1 MVIPYVDGVS
11 QQIRR
16 VCSKFNV
23 KTYFKPH
30 KTLKQLLV
38 RPKDTINAVEKPGP
52 IYKMQCDGCPK
63 VYIGESKRNVKV
75 RQQEHQKSV
84 KKLNSGNIDPQTS
97 EATAEHSYDTGH
109 TIKWEN
115 TSVIGFEAKRKQR
128 EIKEAIYIQASTEEK
143 MNRNVGKYTIY
154 QGWIDLLKKDVNK
167 K

>member
-1 MVIPYVDGVS
+1 MGPGFFYSVDGVFGS
-11 QQIRR
+11 
-16 VCSKFNV
+16 
-23 KTYFKPH
+23 H
-30 KTLKQLLV
+30 
-38 RPKDTINAVEKPGP
+38 
-52 IYKMQCDGCPK
+52 
-63 VYIGESKRNVKV
+63 
-75 RQQEHQKSV
+75 
-84 KKLNSGNIDPQTS
+84 
-97 EATAEHSYDTGH
+97 DTGH